1 MKIRH
6 ISSYPS
12 NKKLI
17 LCATLFV
24 LTTQGV
30 RMNTDQDL
38 DEEAVK
44 KPSISEEDAMYMF
57 SQANLDGV
65 RIMDL
70 PDAP

>member
-17 LCATLFV
+17 LCATLLA
-24 LTTQGV
+24 LTTQGL
-30 RMNTDQDL
+30 RINTDQDL

-44 KPSISEEDAMYMF
+44 KASISEEDAMYMF
-57 SQANLDGV
+57 S
-65 RIMDL
+65 
-70 PDAP
+70 

>member
-6 ISSYPS
+6 ISSYPN

-17 LCATLFV
+17 LCATLFA
-24 LTTQGV
+24 LTTQGL

-57 SQANLDGV
+57 S
-65 RIMDL
+65 
-70 PDAP
+70 